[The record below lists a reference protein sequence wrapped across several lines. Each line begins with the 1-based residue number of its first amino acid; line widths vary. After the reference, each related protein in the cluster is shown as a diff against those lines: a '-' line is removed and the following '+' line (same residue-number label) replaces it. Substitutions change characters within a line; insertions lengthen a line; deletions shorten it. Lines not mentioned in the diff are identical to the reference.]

1 MATSGDLAAT
11 PPASPA
17 SRVVE
22 RFGGQ
27 SALAR
32 LLGKNQSTVQYWTS
46 TGRIPPKW
54 HAQLLVLADEQG
66 ISLAPSELVAL
77 PDAPP
82 EPEIPTAQWAGVL
95 QIGDNELP
103 CYVLDDGRR
112 IISRTGATRSLTGRS
127 GRSGDLESYIRVG
140 PLQGYLPAD
149 FTDHMIEF
157 TLQGVTNKTARGIT
171 AESFCDVCTAYVRAL
186 EDGALQSAR
195 QKEIAAHAGIFL
207 AASAKVGLLALIDEA
222 TGYQYDRA
230 EDALRF
236 KLKIFLE
243 DEMRKWEKTFPDQL
257 WTEFGRLTRWK
268 GATNSQ
274 RPKYWGKL
282 VMELVYGYLDPDVA
296 QWLKDNAPK
305 PRGGQNYHQWLSSQ
319 YGLKRLTEHL
329 WMLIGMAAAC
339 QTMPELRQRMAER
352 FGKQQVQFTLFVDPP
367 IQSARMSLAAG
378 RHDGEDVAVEPQG
391 FQQTIDSI
399 GRDID

>member
-1 MATSGDLAAT
+1 MATSD
-11 PPASPA
+11 PSPAVSPA
-17 SRVVE
+17 SRVVD

-32 LLGKNQSTVQYWTS
+32 LIGKNPSTVQYWTS

-54 HAQLLVLADEQG
+54 HARLLSLAAEQG
-66 ISLAPSELVAL
+66 VSLAPSELVAL

-82 EPEIPTAQWAGVL
+82 VLETPTAEWAGIL

-103 CYVLDDGRR
+103 CYVLNDGRR
-112 IISRTGATRSLTGRS
+112 VISRTGATSSLTGRK
-127 GRSGDLESYIRVG
+127 GRSGDLESYIGVG
-140 PLQGYLPAD
+140 ALQGYLPSEFA
-149 FTDHMIEF
+149 DHMIEF
-157 TLQGVTNKTARGIT
+157 TLQGVKHKTVRGVT
-171 AESFCDVCTAYVRAL
+171 AESFCDLCTAYVRAL
-186 EDGALQSAR
+186 EDGALQSDR
-195 QKEIAAHAGIFL
+195 QREIAAHAGMFL

-222 TGYQYDRA
+222 TGYQFDRA
-230 EDALRF
+230 EDALRL
-236 KLKIFLE
+236 KLKMFLE

-257 WTEFGRLTRWK
+257 WAEFGRLTNWE

-296 QWLKDNAPK
+296 QWLKENAPK
-305 PRGGQNYHQWLSSQ
+305 PRSGQNYHQWLSSQ

-352 FGKQQVQFTLFVDPP
+352 FGKQQVQFTLFIDPP
-367 IQSARMSLAAG
+367 AHRKPAALARSQSDRA
-378 RHDGEDVAVEPQG
+378 DPQG
-391 FQQTIDSI
+391 HQETIDSI
-399 GRDID
+399 AYEIE